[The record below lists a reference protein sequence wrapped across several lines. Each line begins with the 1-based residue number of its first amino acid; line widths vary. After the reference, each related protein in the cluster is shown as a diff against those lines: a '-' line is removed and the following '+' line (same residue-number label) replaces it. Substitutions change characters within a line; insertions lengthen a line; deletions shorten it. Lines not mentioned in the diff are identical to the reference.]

1 MKILDKKTVVIIAI
15 LLIVVVYLAYRI
27 FQNEATSIAYKTAKV
42 DKGDIIS
49 YVTATGTLNPISTI
63 EIGSQV
69 SGTIKNIFVDF
80 NSVVKKGDPLSEIDP
95 TPFNSQLKQAHAD
108 LKKAEADAEIA
119 KTLQR
124 ANEVL
129 YKKRLISKEEYDDS
143 RAKYSS
149 AIATLEQRKAALEIT
164 KANLDNTS
172 IRSPIDGIVIS
183 RKINISQI
191 VTSGQSSSPL
201 FLIAEDLSRMK
212 LDAHVSEADIG
223 RVKNEQEAE
232 FTVDAYPNQTFKGK
246 VWQIKNEPITTN
258 NVITYDVVILIDNND
273 LKLKPGMTA
282 EVKILVAHK
291 RDVLRVPTAA
301 LRFIPPPYAPVDEG
315 FIELNNTSVVWV
327 PLKNGRLKAV
337 SINPGVSDEAFT
349 EILDGNLGEGE
360 KVIVEATENTGT
372 GSEPLGPIVL
382 PKPQRF

>member
-1 MKILDKKTVVIIAI
+1 MKILDKKTVVIIVI

-27 FQNEATSIAYKTAKV
+27 FQKEATSIAYKTAKV
-42 DKGDIIS
+42 DTGDITS
-49 YVTATGTLNPISTI
+49 YVTATGTLNPTSTV

-80 NSVVKKGDPLSEIDP
+80 NSAVKKGDPLAEIDP
-95 TPFNSQLKQAHAD
+95 TPFNSQLKQAQAD
-108 LKKAEADAEIA
+108 LKKAVADAEIA

-124 ANEVL
+124 ANEEL
-129 YKKRLISKEEYDDS
+129 YKKRLISKEEYDES
-143 RAKYSS
+143 TGKYSS
-149 AIATLEQRKAALEIT
+149 AIATLDQATAALEIA
-164 KANLDNTS
+164 KANLDNTT
-172 IRSPIDGIVIS
+172 IHSPIDGIVIS
-183 RKINISQI
+183 RKVNIGQI
-191 VTSGQSSSPL
+191 VTSGQSYSLL

-223 RVKNEQEAE
+223 KVKNEQEAE
-232 FTVDAYPNQTFKGK
+232 FTVDAYPNQTFKGT

-258 NVITYDVVILIDNND
+258 NVITYDVGVFIDNKD

-291 RDVLRVPTAA
+291 KDVLRVPTAA
-301 LRFIPPPYAPVDEG
+301 LRFIPPPYALVDEESK
-315 FIELNNTSVVWV
+315 ELNNTSVVWV
-327 PLKNGRLKAV
+327 RLKNGRLKAV

-360 KVIVEATENTGT
+360 KVIVEAAEKAGT

>member
-1 MKILDKKTVVIIAI
+1 MKTLNKKTITIIAI
-15 LLIVVVYLAYRI
+15 LLIIVIFLIFRT
-27 FQNEATSIAYKTAKV
+27 FQNKGASIAYKTAKV

-49 YVTATGTLNPISTI
+49 YVTATGTLNPISTV

-69 SGTIKNIFVDF
+69 SGTIKNTFVDF
-80 NSVVKKGDPLSEIDP
+80 NSVVKKGDPLAEIDP
-95 TPFNSQLKQAHAD
+95 TPLNSQLKQAQAD
-108 LKKAEADAEIA
+108 LNKAEADAEIA
-119 KTLQR
+119 KNLQR
-124 ANEVL
+124 ANEEL

-149 AIATLEQRKAALEIT
+149 AIATLEQRKAALEIA
-164 KANLDNTS
+164 KANLDNTT

-201 FLIAEDLSRMK
+201 FLIAEDLTRMK

-223 RVKNEQEAE
+223 KAKNEQEAE

-246 VWQIKNEPITTN
+246 VWQIKNEPNATN

-282 EVKILVAHK
+282 EVKMLVAHK
-291 RDVLRVPTAA
+291 KDVLRVPTAV
-301 LRFIPPPYAPVDEG
+301 LRFIPPPYALVDEG
-315 FIELNNTSVVWV
+315 SIELNNTSVAWV

-349 EILDGNLGEGE
+349 EILGGNLGEGE
-360 KVIVEATENTGT
+360 KVIVEATENTGA

>member
-1 MKILDKKTVVIIAI
+1 MKTLNKKTITIIAI
-15 LLIVVVYLAYRI
+15 LLIIVIFLIFRT
-27 FQNEATSIAYKTAKV
+27 FQNKGASIAYKTAKV

-49 YVTATGTLNPISTI
+49 YVTATGTLNPISTV

-69 SGTIKNIFVDF
+69 SGAIKNTFVDF
-80 NSVVKKGDPLSEIDP
+80 NSVVKKGDPLAEIDP
-95 TPFNSQLKQAHAD
+95 TPLNSQLKQAQAD
-108 LKKAEADAEIA
+108 LNKAEADAEIA
-119 KTLQR
+119 K
-124 ANEVL
+124 
-129 YKKRLISKEEYDDS
+129 
-143 RAKYSS
+143 
-149 AIATLEQRKAALEIT
+149 
-164 KANLDNTS
+164 ANLDNTT

-223 RVKNEQEAE
+223 KAKNEQEAE
-232 FTVDAYPNQTFKGK
+232 FSVDAYPNKTFKGK
-246 VWQIKNEPITTN
+246 VWQIQNKPIATN

-282 EVKILVAHK
+282 EVKILLAK
-291 RDVLRVPTAA
+291 KKDVLRVPTAV
-301 LRFIPPPYAPVDEG
+301 LRFIPPPYALVDEG
-315 FIELNNTSVVWV
+315 SIELNNTSVAWV

-360 KVIVEATENTGT
+360 KVIVEATENTGA

>member
-1 MKILDKKTVVIIAI
+1 MKILDKKTVAIIVI

-27 FQNEATSIAYKTAKV
+27 FQKEAFSIAYKTAKV
-42 DKGDIIS
+42 DTGDITS
-49 YVTATGTLNPISTI
+49 YVTATGTLNPTSTV

-80 NSVVKKGDPLSEIDP
+80 NSAVKKGDPLAAIDP
-95 TPFNSQLKQAHAD
+95 TPFNSQLKQAQAD
-108 LKKAEADAEIA
+108 LKKAVADAEIA

-124 ANEVL
+124 ANKEL

-143 RAKYSS
+143 TGKNSS
-149 AIATLEQRKAALEIT
+149 AIATLDQATAALEIA
-164 KANLDNTS
+164 KANLDNTT

-183 RKINISQI
+183 RKVNIGQI
-191 VTSGQSSSPL
+191 VTSGQSFSPL

-223 RVKNEQEAE
+223 KVKNEQEAE
-232 FTVDAYPNQTFKGK
+232 FTVDAYPNQTFKGT

-258 NVITYDVVILIDNND
+258 NVITYDVVVLIDNKD

-282 EVKILVAHK
+282 EVKILVAHTK
-291 RDVLRVPTAA
+291 DVLRVPTAA
-301 LRFIPPPYAPVDEG
+301 LRFIPPPYALVDEESK
-315 FIELNNTSVVWV
+315 ELNNTSVVWV
-327 PLKNGRLKAV
+327 PIKNGRLKALSV
-337 SINPGVSDEAFT
+337 NPGVSDEAFT

-360 KVIVEATENTGT
+360 KVIVEATENAGT